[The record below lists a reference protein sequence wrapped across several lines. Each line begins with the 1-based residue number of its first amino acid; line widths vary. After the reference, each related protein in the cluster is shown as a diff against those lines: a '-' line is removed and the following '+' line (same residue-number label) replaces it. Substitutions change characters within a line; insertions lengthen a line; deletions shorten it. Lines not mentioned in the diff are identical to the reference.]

1 MTASTGIDHIQTTH
15 AGSLPRTPEILAANE
30 ARAQGRDS
38 GELEQLLATAVV
50 DVVARQKA
58 AGIEIA
64 NDGEYGHTMTGPV
77 DYGAWWNYV
86 FARLGGLEQTDFDR
100 WADRTQHRSS
110 PGHIVLTSFYD
121 RRDRARF
128 REAYEEPTSGI
139 LAHRKAATQP
149 KVAGPLTYIGHD
161 DVRRD
166 VANLTNALRENGMS
180 TGFIASLSPGSCA
193 RITNEYYRTEEEL
206 LFACADA
213 MREEYMAI
221 LDAGL
226 NVQLDDPSL
235 AESWDQINPE
245 PALEDYRAYI
255 AKRIEATNHALRGL
269 PKERIRM
276 HVCWGSWH
284 GPHTTDIPFA
294 DIVDEVLKAN
304 VGTFVSRRATCATS
318 TSGGSGRRRS
328 CPRAPGSRPA
338 SSATRRTSSST
349 PTSSPTASS
358 GSRASSAA
366 RTSSPPP
373 TAVSAGG
380 CTRRSRGPS
389 SRPSARVL
397 GAPPRGS
404 GGSRLRPRPEVGSA
418 RRVRPRRGCP
428 APAACGGTAGPAR
441 RARRRPR
448 AAARR
453 RPRTRCA
460 GPARAGRAGACRA
473 GRRRAAARGR

>member
-139 LAHRKAATQP
+139 LAHRRAATQP

-166 VANLTNALRENGMS
+166 AANLTNALRENGMS

-304 VGTFVSRRATCATS
+304 VGTFVFEAGNVRHEHEWRIWETTKLPEGARIAPGVVSHATNVVEHPDLVADRIERFARLVGRENVIATTDCGLGGRVHPQIAWAKLEALGEGARRAT
-318 TSGGSGRRRS
+318 
-328 CPRAPGSRPA
+328 
-338 SSATRRTSSST
+338 
-349 PTSSPTASS
+349 
-358 GSRASSAA
+358 A
-366 RTSSPPP
+366 RLW
-373 TAVSAGG
+373 G
-380 CTRRSRGPS
+380 
-389 SRPSARVL
+389 
-397 GAPPRGS
+397 
-404 GGSRLRPRPEVGSA
+404 
-418 RRVRPRRGCP
+418 
-428 APAACGGTAGPAR
+428 
-441 RARRRPR
+441 
-448 AAARR
+448 
-453 RPRTRCA
+453 
-460 GPARAGRAGACRA
+460 
-473 GRRRAAARGR
+473 